1 VSDLEARRR
10 AALEARRLAALDALL
25 VALDLEARGGDRFR
39 AAAEPGRFDR
49 TFGGQLVAQALLAA
63 SATMDAKAPSSLHA
77 YFAAGGTPDEP
88 VDLEVRRVRDGR
100 STATREVGVAQGG
113 RTLLTMIAAFHD
125 DPAGVEDAEAEPPG
139 DGPAGIP
146 TLQDWVPDAPEVLQP
161 HSTTWV
167 DRPPPVELRIAEPPV
182 FLGGARTSGPR
193 SHWMRLARPVEG
205 DPVLHAALLAY
216 ASDFLLLDMG
226 FRSHPEPFTSGR
238 MVGTSL
244 DHSVWFH
251 RPARFDGWFHYTQ
264 ETAALVGERGLVR
277 GSIRDEEGR
286 LVASTAQEVLVR
298 VIA

>member
-10 AALEARRLAALDALL
+10 AALEARRRAALDALL
-25 VALDLEARGGDRFR
+25 VALDLEACGGDRFR

-63 SATMDAKAPSSLHA
+63 SATVDAKAPSSLHA

-88 VDLEVRRVRDGR
+88 VDLEVRRVREGR
-100 STATREVGVAQGG
+100 SMATREVGVAQGG
-113 RTLLTMIAAFHD
+113 RTLLTMIASFHD
-125 DPAGVEDAEAEPPG
+125 DPAEVEAADSGPPPG
-139 DGPAGIP
+139 DPAGIP

-182 FLGGARTSGPR
+182 FLGGARASGPR
-193 SHWMRLARPVEG
+193 SHWMRLARPVDG

-226 FRSHPEPFTSGR
+226 FRSHPAPFTSG

-244 DHSVWFH
+244 DHSGWFH
-251 RPARFDGWFHYTQ
+251 RSVRFDGWFHYTQ

-277 GSIRDEEGR
+277 GAIRDQEGR